1 MKQSKHFG
9 LFMFLYIS
17 TERRLLSVG
26 NRHVSA
32 IVDSC
37 RSGPRKVRG
46 GYSAYCTHS
55 TGKISHSIISS
66 PTRAPFNI
74 LCSLHVSLLQEPW
87 LISLHSSHTSLLQ
100 DLQVIV
106 SVITPTF
113 LTCIST
119 LIGKNQG

>member
-1 MKQSKHFG
+1 MC
-9 LFMFLYIS
+9 
-17 TERRLLSVG
+17 RRLLTAAGQGPGKSGEVTQHTVHTLQV
-26 NRHVSA
+26 RHHTVLSL
-32 IVDSC
+32 VQQE
-37 RSGPRKVRG
+37 PRLT
-46 GYSAYCTHS
+46 S
-55 TGKISHSIISS
+55 
-66 PTRAPFNI
+66 